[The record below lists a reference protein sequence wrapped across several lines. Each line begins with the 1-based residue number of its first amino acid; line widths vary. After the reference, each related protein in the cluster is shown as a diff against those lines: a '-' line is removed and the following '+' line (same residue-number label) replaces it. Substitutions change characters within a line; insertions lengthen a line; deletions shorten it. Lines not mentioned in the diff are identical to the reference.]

1 MVNGDINMVLEEYL
15 EKTGTSVYALSKKS
29 EVPYTTVL
37 SICRGKA
44 NMEECR
50 LGTLRAIAKAL
61 GVSLS
66 DLIDGKL
73 IPAGHFIDRSVD
85 LDVSSLPL
93 PLQKFIKE
101 LEEYDSNGDPAFYA
115 AADTMLLMADRYL
128 NSGVINS
135 KTYEKLATK
144 YPIG

>member
-1 MVNGDINMVLEEYL
+1 MVLGEYL
-15 EKTGTSVYALSKKS
+15 EKTGTSVYALSKRS
-29 EVPYTTVL
+29 NVPYTTVL

-44 NMEECR
+44 DMEECR

-61 GVSLS
+61 GVSLN

-73 IPAGHFIDRSVD
+73 TPAGHFIDASVE
-85 LDVSSLPL
+85 LDAGSLPL
-93 PLQKFIKE
+93 PLQRFIKE
-101 LEEYDSNGDPAFYA
+101 LEEYDQNGDPAFYA

-128 NSGVINS
+128 HSGVINS